1 MTSYTKQLKEYLD
14 GKRIDASVEW
24 ISATEHYKIQF
35 ETTKHRTICV
45 HHKDIINDFAL
56 VAGMIAVYKLL
67 DRIDTDGN
75 TCNIK
80 RIDDD
85 TVSIELEVV
94 LNMRQTDFTLE
105 SGVHLDIEVTDPY
118 ETMDVTLYQKS
129 IVPRENF
136 ENELA
141 DTTRIIRDE
150 INRLCIPQ

>member
-1 MTSYTKQLKEYLD
+1 MTNYTKQLQAYLD
-14 GKRIDASVEW
+14 DKGFNANVEW
-24 ISATEHYKIQF
+24 ISATNHYEIQF
-35 ETTKHRTICV
+35 ETTKHRTICI

-56 VAGMIAVYKLL
+56 IAGMISVYKRL

-80 RIDDD
+80 RLDDD

-105 SGVHLDIEVTDPY
+105 SGVQLNIEVTDPY

-129 IVPRENF
+129 IVSRKEF

-141 DTTRIIRDE
+141 SKTRIILDE
-150 INRLCIPQ
+150 IKRIWH

>member
-1 MTSYTKQLKEYLD
+1 MTNHTKQLQAYLD
-14 GKRIDASVEW
+14 DKGFDANVEW
-24 ISATEHYKIQF
+24 ISTTNHYEIQF

-45 HHKDIINDFAL
+45 HHDDILTDFAL

-67 DRIDTDGN
+67 DRIDTDRN

-80 RIDDD
+80 RLDDD

-105 SGVHLDIEVTDPY
+105 SGMQLNIEVTDPY

-129 IVPRENF
+129 IVPRKDF

-141 DTTRIIRDE
+141 SKTQNILDG
-150 INRLCIPQ
+150 INQIWK

>member
-1 MTSYTKQLKEYLD
+1 MKTYTKQLQAYLD
-14 GKRIDASVEW
+14 DKGFDANVEW
-24 ISATEHYKIQF
+24 ISTTNHYEIQF

-45 HHKDIINDFAL
+45 HHDDILNDFAL
-56 VAGMIAVYKLL
+56 VAGMIAVYKRL
-67 DRIDTDGN
+67 DHIDTDRN

-80 RIDDD
+80 RLDDD

-105 SGVHLDIEVTDPY
+105 SGVHLDIEVKDPY

-129 IVPRENF
+129 IVPRKDF

-141 DTTRIIRDE
+141 SKTQIIRDE
-150 INRLCIPQ
+150 IHRIWI

>member
-1 MTSYTKQLKEYLD
+1 MTSYTKQLQEYLD
-14 GKRIDASVEW
+14 NKGIDASVEW

-35 ETTKHRTICV
+35 ETAKHRTICV
-45 HHKDIINDFAL
+45 HHDDILTDFAL

-67 DRIDTDGN
+67 DRIDTDRN

-80 RIDDD
+80 RLDDK

-105 SGVHLDIEVTDPY
+105 SGVQLDIEVTDPY

-129 IVPRENF
+129 IVSREDF

-141 DTTRIIRDE
+141 NKTQIIRDE
-150 INRLCIPQ
+150 IHRIWI

>member
-1 MTSYTKQLKEYLD
+1 MTTYTKQLQAYLD
-14 GKRIDASVEW
+14 DKGFDANVEW
-24 ISATEHYKIQF
+24 ISTTNHYKIQF

-45 HHKDIINDFAL
+45 RHDDIMNDFAL
-56 VAGMIAVYKLL
+56 IAGMIAVYKLL

-94 LNMRQTDFTLE
+94 LNMRQTDITLE
-105 SGVHLDIEVTDPY
+105 SGMQLNIEVTNPY

-129 IVPRENF
+129 IVSREDF

-141 DTTRIIRDE
+141 NKTQNILDG
-150 INRLCIPQ
+150 INQIWK

>member
-1 MTSYTKQLKEYLD
+1 MTHHTKQLQAYLD
-14 GKRIDASVEW
+14 DKGFDANIEW
-24 ISATEHYKIQF
+24 ISVTNHYKIQF
-35 ETTKHRTICV
+35 ETTKHRTIYV
-45 HHKDIINDFAL
+45 HHDDILTDFAL

-67 DRIDTDGN
+67 DRIDTDRN

-80 RIDDD
+80 RLDDD

-105 SGVHLDIEVTDPY
+105 SGVQLDIEVTDPY

-129 IVPRENF
+129 IVSREDF

-141 DTTRIIRDE
+141 NKTQIIRDE
-150 INRLCIPQ
+150 IHRIWI

>member
-1 MTSYTKQLKEYLD
+1 MTTYTKQLQAYLD
-14 GKRIDASVEW
+14 DKGFDANVEW
-24 ISATEHYKIQF
+24 ISTTSHYKIQF

-45 HHKDIINDFAL
+45 RHDDIMNDFAL
-56 VAGMIAVYKLL
+56 IAGMIAVYKLL

-94 LNMRQTDFTLE
+94 LNMRQTDITLE
-105 SGVHLDIEVTDPY
+105 SGVKLNIEVTNPY

-129 IVPRENF
+129 IVSREDF

-141 DTTRIIRDE
+141 TQAQNILDG
-150 INRLCIPQ
+150 INQIWK

>member
-1 MTSYTKQLKEYLD
+1 MTNYTKQLQAYLD
-14 GKRIDASVEW
+14 DKDIDASVEW

-35 ETTKHRTICV
+35 ETTKNRTICV
-45 HHKDIINDFAL
+45 RHKDIVNDFAL

-67 DRIDTDGN
+67 DIIDTDRN

-85 TVSIELEVV
+85 TASIELEVI
-94 LNMRQTDFTLE
+94 LNMRQTDLILE
-105 SGVHLDIEVTDPY
+105 SGVKLDIEVDDPY
-118 ETMDVTLYQKS
+118 ETMNVTLYQKS

-141 DTTRIIRDE
+141 NKTQIIRDE

>member
-1 MTSYTKQLKEYLD
+1 MTTYTKQLQAYLD
-14 GKRIDASVEW
+14 DKGFEANVEC
-24 ISATEHYKIQF
+24 ISASNHYKIQF
-35 ETTKHRTICV
+35 ETTKHRTFCI
-45 HHKDIINDFAL
+45 HYKDILNDFAL

-94 LNMRQTDFTLE
+94 LNMRQTDITLE
-105 SGVHLDIEVTDPY
+105 SGMQLNIEVTNPY

-129 IVPRENF
+129 IVSREDF

-141 DTTRIIRDE
+141 TKTQNILDG
-150 INRLCIPQ
+150 INQIWK

>member
-1 MTSYTKQLKEYLD
+1 MTTYTKQLQAYLD
-14 GKRIDASVEW
+14 DKGFDANVEW
-24 ISATEHYKIQF
+24 ISTTSHYKIQF

-45 HHKDIINDFAL
+45 RHDDIMNDFAL
-56 VAGMIAVYKLL
+56 IAGMIAVYKLL

-94 LNMRQTDFTLE
+94 LNMRQTDITLE
-105 SGVHLDIEVTDPY
+105 SGVKLNIEVTNPY
-118 ETMDVTLYQKS
+118 ETIDVTLYQKS
-129 IVPRENF
+129 IVSREDF

-141 DTTRIIRDE
+141 TQAQNILDG
-150 INRLCIPQ
+150 INQIWK